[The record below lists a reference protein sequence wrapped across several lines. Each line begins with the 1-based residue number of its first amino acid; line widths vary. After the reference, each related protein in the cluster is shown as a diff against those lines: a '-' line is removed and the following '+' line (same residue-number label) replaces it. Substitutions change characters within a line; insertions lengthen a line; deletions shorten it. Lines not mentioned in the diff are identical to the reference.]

1 MFCLA
6 VFCCLITRI
15 PISCLFSWIE
25 FFDEFVYAVGGT
37 ARPSLRADL
46 GISYGQVGILLSLPA
61 AMNTLFEPTLMLLG
75 DTRWRKQLVIAGWA
89 GGWSDRRGDRLG
101 SWAGRLTD
109 RHVVIAFGSVVPG
122 SFRAAADLPRAGGKI
137 KSEVNR
143 ATGGTLMHD
152 LTESILELIRL
163 AATNL
168 PPDVEAA
175 LRRSIEQ
182 EAPGSAARGALDT
195 ILKNVELSRQ
205 RSTPICQDTG
215 TPIFYVRHPKGW
227 STRKL
232 RQQIETAVV
241 EATRRSYLRPNSVDS
256 LTEKNTGN
264 NLGDSHFPTVHFE
277 EVEGDILTM
286 ELILKGGG
294 CENVGAQYSLP
305 DSNLGAGRDLAGVR
319 KAVLDAVQKAQGQG
333 CSPGILGVAIG
344 GDRGSGYL
352 ASKEVLYK
360 KLDDANPDPK
370 LAEMETRLTNEAN
383 QLGIGPMGF
392 GGKTTVLGTKITGL
406 HRLPASYFVTI
417 SYMCWAYRR
426 RKMVVRGKDIS
437 YA

>member
-1 MFCLA
+1 M
-6 VFCCLITRI
+6 
-15 PISCLFSWIE
+15 
-25 FFDEFVYAVGGT
+25 
-37 ARPSLRADL
+37 
-46 GISYGQVGILLSLPA
+46 Q
-61 AMNTLFEPTLMLLG
+61 
-75 DTRWRKQLVIAGWA
+75 
-89 GGWSDRRGDRLG
+89 
-101 SWAGRLTD
+101 
-109 RHVVIAFGSVVPG
+109 
-122 SFRAAADLPRAGGKI
+122 
-137 KSEVNR
+137 
-143 ATGGTLMHD
+143 D

-175 LRRSIEQ
+175 LRRSLEQ
-182 EAPGSAARGALDT
+182 EEPGSAARGALET

-215 TPIFYVRHPKGW
+215 TPIFYVRHPEGW

-232 RQQIETAVV
+232 RQQIETAVA
-241 EATRRSYLRPNSVDS
+241 EATKRSYLRPNSVNS

-264 NLGDSHFPTVHFE
+264 NLGDLHFPTVHFE
-277 EVEGDILTM
+277 EVDGDDLTM
-286 ELILKGGG
+286 ELMLKGGG

-305 DSNLGAGRDLAGVR
+305 DNNIRAGRDLAGVR
-319 KAVLDAVQKAQGQG
+319 KAVLDAVHKAQGQG

-360 KLDDANPDPK
+360 KMEETNPDPK
-370 LAEMETRLTNEAN
+370 LAELETRLTDEAN

-426 RKMVVRGKDIS
+426 RKMVVRGDDIS
-437 YA
+437 YE